1 MFPTSKTQPSWK
13 SLLAVKE
20 PYSCRG
26 TAACCCGATA
36 PLPKQDS
43 PGAPSCGLPP
53 PDIPSLAWA
62 LHDWPFLPLPCCI
75 ALCLGLGTSKP
86 NSSDWPQNVLG
97 SGLHL
102 TLCPPVAAKHCA
114 VSQTCPQSHNPE
126 QPRSPEGHSA
136 SLLCNH
142 RANQGGFSLS
152 PSLVWEFGHQDD
164 FIQVTFPSSEKS
176 VPSFLF
182 SLVDMNP
189 CLHDLWS
196 PSPFYPLLKYFS
208 TNLIPFHFSLHP
220 QSSSSANQLSY
231 LWHTACSSLLL
242 TRLRRV
248 DNK

>member
-1 MFPTSKTQPSWK
+1 MFPYQKPSLPGKASWQRRSPVSTREQQP
-13 SLLAVKE
+13 V
-20 PYSCRG
+20 
-26 TAACCCGATA
+26 AAGPLP

-43 PGAPSCGLPP
+43 PGAPSSGLPP
-53 PDIPSLAWA
+53 PHIPSLAWA
-62 LHDWPFLPLPCCI
+62 LHGWPFLPLLCCFT
-75 ALCLGLGTSKP
+75 LGLGLGTSVP
-86 NSSDWPQNVLG
+86 TPSDWPQTVLG

-102 TLCPPVAAKHCA
+102 VLCPPTAAKHCA

-142 RANQGGFSLS
+142 RPSQGGFSLS
-152 PSLVWEFGHQDD
+152 PSLMWEFGHQGD

-176 VPSFLF
+176 VPSFLL
-182 SLVDMNP
+182 SLIDMNP

-196 PSPFYPLLKYFS
+196 PSPFYPLLKYFA
-208 TNLIPFHFSLHP
+208 TNLIPSLHP
-220 QSSSSANQLSY
+220 QSSSPANRLSY